1 MAAKDKTTLAADIT
15 TNLADG
21 GQATA
26 AQLRTILGDVLD
38 SMTATA
44 KATGAGTDYTL
55 TGSTAR
61 VDFGTTDVELTL
73 PGAGTFLLIATVQLQ
88 ADAAGAGDEVR
99 LKLRQT
105 TGTPADV
112 GIERRV
118 TMPANSALVP
128 VDLVETVTVAASQT
142 IQLWAH
148 NASSA
153 RGVVLAVKTEAKQVR
168 LG

>member
-1 MAAKDKTTLAADIT
+1 MAAKDKTTLASDIT
-15 TNLADG
+15 TNLANG

-38 SMTATA
+38 SMTQTA

-61 VDFGTTDVELTL
+61 VDFGTTDVEVAL

-88 ADAAGAGDEVR
+88 ADAAGAGDEV
-99 LKLRQT
+99 LVKLRNST
-105 TGTPADV
+105 DGADV
-112 GIERRV
+112 GVERRV
-118 TMPANSALVP
+118 TLSSNSGFVA
-128 VDLVETVTVAASQT
+128 VDLMETVTVAAGKT
-142 IQLWAH
+142 VQLWAH
-148 NASSA
+148 NATSA
-153 RGVVLAVKTEAKQVR
+153 RGKVLSTRTELKSIR